1 MHVSDIAR
9 RIGQVVWPAVRASR
23 GVEGLD
29 ALTPL
34 FQSHPPGGVIVFG
47 ENMPGVEPLI
57 AALKLRAPEGMLV
70 ACDLERGCG
79 QHVKERTSLPPAM
92 AIAAGGSVDAAYDAG
107 MLTAI
112 EAREVGIDVVF
123 APVVDVNTAATNP
136 IIATRSFGDDPH
148 AVARYASAFA
158 KGLQDGGVLAVAKHF
173 PGHGCTL
180 QDSHDV
186 LATVT
191 RTLDELEA
199 IDLVP
204 FRTLIAEDV
213 GGVMVGHLAT
223 PAIDPVRD
231 RPATLSPAVVLDV
244 LRRRLGYEGLV
255 VTDAMDMGGFPRD
268 ADAPLA
274 VLQSGHDVLLMP
286 HDPLAVAE
294 ELERAHERRHLPD
307 EVLDAAV
314 GRIDAVRRRLAR
326 RPPLADL
333 PRPPDEL
340 PARLWAA
347 SLTSRGELP
356 VAAPG
361 REVALDVFGSDDSGV
376 VVGAF
381 EEALGALGLVV
392 TPGPASEPPLRVG
405 LVLTSVAAW
414 LGSSRLDERQR
425 KRLTW
430 ALEHDRLDVVVI
442 LGSPYELLE
451 LPGDAPALLAYEA
464 TPSGAQHAALVLTGN
479 ARAAGRLPVGGGSDT
494 ESTAPGPRRGPF
506 GGGVR

>member
-1 MHVSDIAR
+1 MSDIAQ
-9 RIGQVVWPAVRASR
+9 RIGQVVWPAIRASR

-34 FQSHPPGGVIVFG
+34 LERYPPGGVIVFG
-47 ENMPGVEPLI
+47 ENLPGVEPLI
-57 AALKLRAPEGMLV
+57 AELRRRAPDDLLV

-92 AIAAGGSVDAAYDAG
+92 AIAAGGNVDAAYEAA

-112 EAREVGIDVVF
+112 EAREAGIDVVF

-180 QDSHDV
+180 QDSHNV

-191 RTLDELEA
+191 RTPEELEA

-223 PAIDPVRD
+223 PALDPVPD
-231 RPATLSPAVVLDV
+231 RPATLSPNVVLDV
-244 LRRRLGYEGLV
+244 LRRQLGFEGFV
-255 VTDAMDMGGFPRD
+255 VTDAMDMGGFPQDDD
-268 ADAPLA
+268 AALA

-286 HDPLAVAE
+286 RDPLATCE
-294 ELERAHERRHLPD
+294 GLERAHARKHLPD

-314 GRIDAVRRRLAR
+314 GRIAAVRERLAR
-326 RPPLADL
+326 RADLSALPRPDADL
-333 PRPPDEL
+333 PR
-340 PARLWAA
+340 RLWAA

-356 VAAPG
+356 IASPG
-361 REVALDVFGSDDSGV
+361 RRVALDVFGDDDSGV

-381 EEALGALGLVV
+381 QEALEALGLLLE
-392 TPGPASEPPLRVG
+392 PGPAAEPPLRVG

-414 LGSSRLDERQR
+414 LGTSRLDERQR
-425 KRLTW
+425 ARLTW
-430 ALEHDRLDVVVI
+430 ALEHDQLDVVVI
-442 LGSPYELLE
+442 LGSPYELLD
-451 LPGDAPALLAYEA
+451 LPGSAPALLAYEA
-464 TPSGAQHAALVLTGN
+464 TPSGAQHAALVLTGK
-479 ARAAGRLPVGGGSDT
+479 AAATGRLPVGGGSDLDAIGT
-494 ESTAPGPRRGPF
+494 SAPRRGPF